1 MQRSSSSATAQ
12 RKAPDPPARRHSPN
26 LTRKTRSAQPQAVAR
41 RALLLCRMARTPRR
55 RRLPH
60 ELDAHFYSVPQRSA
74 RSEVEVRL
82 TPQTVEIFRGAS
94 GSRRIGDAAA
104 TMGTPPLPSTCRRA
118 TDVMPTGPSS
128 AFVVLLLPSVQPSLL
143 YAT

>member
-1 MQRSSSSATAQ
+1 L
-12 RKAPDPPARRHSPN
+12 PAELYCFAEWRVRRVGVDYHI
-26 LTRKTRSAQPQAVAR
+26 
-41 RALLLCRMARTPRR
+41 
-55 RRLPH
+55 
-60 ELDAHFYSVPQRSA
+60 ELDAHFYSVPQRFA

-94 GSRRIGDAAA
+94 GSRRIGEAAA
-104 TMGTPPLPSTCRRA
+104 TMGMPPLPSTCRRA

-128 AFVVLLLPSVQPSLL
+128 AFVVPLLPSVQPSLL